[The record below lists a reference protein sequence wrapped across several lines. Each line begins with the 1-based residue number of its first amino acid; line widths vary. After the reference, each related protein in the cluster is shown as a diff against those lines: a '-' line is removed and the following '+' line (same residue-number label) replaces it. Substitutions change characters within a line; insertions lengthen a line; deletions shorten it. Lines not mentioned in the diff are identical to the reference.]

1 MKFKTLKD
9 INVKGKKILV
19 RTDYNVPFKDGKI
32 IDDFK
37 IQASL
42 KTLKYLIKE
51 KCKIVVIS
59 HLGRPLG
66 LDNDLRMRPIAERL
80 AKLLNKKVQYAKEY
94 IGPSVK
100 TKISKMKPG
109 EVLMLENLR
118 FYKEEEEDDTRF
130 SKKLASLCDIFVQDA
145 FAVCHRK
152 HASII
157 GVTKYVKSVAGF
169 LGEEEVKELSKLLKP
184 KKPYII
190 LLGGAKLGTKLKF
203 IKEMLKKADKVL
215 IAGAMAFTF
224 LKAKKIPVGK
234 SLVNE
239 KFLKEAKRLVSNK
252 KIILPVD
259 FLTGESVEAK
269 TSESVEVV
277 KQGIGLDIGKKSV
290 EVFENELR
298 KAKSIFW
305 NGPLGYVENKL
316 FAKATIDVAKFL
328 AKLKTLRIAGGGDT
342 AAVIDKLGLRK
353 KFTYVSTG
361 GGASLE
367 FLISDLPG
375 LKALEENKKKF
386 KGR

>member
-169 LGEEEVKELSKLLKP
+169 LVEEEVKELSKLLKP